1 MADTSGEGVMHVTVL
16 PGRTAVHDE
25 LGQTV

>member
-1 MADTSGEGVMHVTVL
+1 MAGTSGEGVMQLTVH
-16 PGRTAVHDE
+16 PGKTAVHDE